1 MASRSAPPRTQ
12 GVFLSFESESE
23 CRPPRP
29 DSLQSLTPRAPASGH
44 DSSGLPA
51 AHPSGPA
58 GKPALASESCIG
70 EPTLLEASSRRP
82 RADPAGAHQLG
93 ACGTG
98 GGWPPRLAQGGG
110 SPTQARGQARQAR
123 PSRRSPTWP
132 SLDAGPGS
140 LTKTRV
146 AARDRAQARVPGTDP
161 LCDQSS
167 RCEARHVCCAQRT
180 LEPACVRIPFA
191 DAKGAQRPGAAR
203 PLAHQLHA
211 GGSSGVGGTSYFSS
225 CWSCMIATWF

>member
-1 MASRSAPPRTQ
+1 MHRRAHSPRSQ
-12 GVFLSFESESE
+12 QSSSERGPGR
-23 CRPPRP
+23 RPSTGRLRNRRRVATSTGLGRRQSDSGPRP
-29 DSLQSLTPRAPASGH
+29 GSTG
-44 DSSGLPA
+44 
-51 AHPSGPA
+51 PS
-58 GKPALASESCIG
+58 
-70 EPTLLEASSRRP
+70 EPSVANM
-82 RADPAGAHQLG
+82 
-93 ACGTG
+93 
-98 GGWPPRLAQGGG
+98 AQ
-110 SPTQARGQARQAR
+110 P
-123 PSRRSPTWP
+123 
-132 SLDAGPGS
+132 LDAGPGS

-211 GGSSGVGGTSYFSS
+211 GWTSGVGGSSYFST
-225 CWSCMIATWF
+225 CWSCMTASWF